1 MYEQIESDLGI
12 TPLRKNRDFQ
22 TFWTSQVLSTLG
34 TSATS
39 IAFPL
44 VVLLETGSAVKAGL
58 VGFAQTLPFLIWF
71 LPAGALVDR
80 LDRKRIMKAAEL
92 IRFVGMASI
101 VATLALGWFSLSH
114 IMVVAFIEGS
124 ALVFFELAEAAALPH
139 IVSKAN
145 LSKAIAQ
152 NQGRQQV
159 ANLSGPPLGG
169 LLLSMNRAVPFAFD
183 ALSYAVSFVAL
194 SLIKPTFQDER
205 PASEYSLAADIKIGI
220 EWLWRNAFLRA
231 ISFLVAVWNFM
242 LMALMLTLI
251 VSAREL
257 GGSPTMVGVVTA
269 AFGLGA
275 MGGVFVAPRI
285 QAALDGRTIIVGAS
299 FLWAISLVVLA
310 YATEPWQLA
319 AIVTVAGAA
328 SPIFQVMIGRYRYAL
343 TPDEL
348 QGRMLSASRVIG
360 WGAIP
365 LGSIAA
371 GFSIDAVGA
380 TATFQLLGVVM
391 AATALAAALSG
402 SLKNDPL
409 QGERA
414 TSSAD

>member
-22 TFWTSQVLSTLG
+22 TFWTSQVFSTLG

-39 IAFPL
+39 VAFPL
-44 VVLLETGSAVKAGL
+44 VVLLETGSAVQAGL

-92 IRFVGMASI
+92 VRFAGMSSI
-101 VATLALGWFSLSH
+101 VVALAFGWFSLSH
-114 IMVVAFIEGS
+114 IMAVAFVEGS

-159 ANLSGPPLGG
+159 ANLTGPPLGG
-169 LLLSMNRAVPFAFD
+169 LLISVGRAVPFAFD

-194 SLIKPTFQDER
+194 TLIKPTFQETRAESER
-205 PASEYSLAADIKIGI
+205 SLAADIKIGI
-220 EWLWRNAFLRA
+220 EWLWRNAFLRT

-251 VSAREL
+251 VRAREL
-257 GGSPTMVGVVTA
+257 GASPAMVGVVTA

-275 MGGVFVAPRI
+275 MGGVFAAAWV
-285 QAALDGRTIIVGAS
+285 QAKLRGRTIIVGAS
-299 FLWAISLVVLA
+299 LLWAISLLLLA
-310 YATEPWQLA
+310 YTTEPWHLA

-371 GFSIDAVGA
+371 GFSIEAVGA
-380 TATFQLLGVVM
+380 TATFQLLAALM
-391 AATALAAALSG
+391 AVTVLAAALSG

-409 QGERA
+409 KDEN
-414 TSSAD
+414 

>member
-1 MYEQIESDLGI
+1 MHEQIESDLGI
-12 TPLRKNRDFQ
+12 VPLRKNRDFQ

-39 IAFPL
+39 VAFPL
-44 VVLLETGSAVKAGL
+44 VVLLETGSAAQAGL

-92 IRFVGMASI
+92 IRFIGMVSI
-101 VATLALGWFSLSH
+101 VVALALGWFNLGH
-114 IMVVAFIEGS
+114 IMAVAFVEGS

-159 ANLSGPPLGG
+159 ANLTGPPLGG
-169 LLLSMNRAVPFAFD
+169 LLISVGRSVPFAFD
-183 ALSYAVSFVAL
+183 ALSYAISFVAL
-194 SLIKPTFQDER
+194 SFIKPSFQEIR
-205 PASEYSLAADIKIGI
+205 PESQRSLAADIRIGI
-220 EWLWRNAFLRA
+220 EWLWGNAFLRTL
-231 ISFLVAVWNFM
+231 SFLVAIWNFM

-269 AFGLGA
+269 SFGLGA
-275 MGGVFVAPRI
+275 MGGVFAAPAV
-285 QAALDGRTIIVGAS
+285 QAKLSGRTIIVGAS
-299 FLWAISLVVLA
+299 FLWVLSLLA
-310 YATEPWQLA
+310 LTYTTEAWQLA

-328 SPIFQVMIGRYRYAL
+328 SPVFQVMIGRYRYAL

-371 GFSIDAVGA
+371 GFSIEAFGA
-380 TATFQLLGVVM
+380 ATTLQLLAALM
-391 AATALAAALSG
+391 ALAALAAALSS
-402 SLKNDPL
+402 SLKQDPL
-409 QGERA
+409 QD
-414 TSSAD
+414 AD

>member
-39 IAFPL
+39 VAFPL
-44 VVLLETGSAVKAGL
+44 VVLLETGSAVQAGL

-92 IRFVGMASI
+92 IRFAGMSSI
-101 VATLALGWFSLSH
+101 VVALALGWFNLGH
-114 IMVVAFIEGS
+114 IMAVAFVEGS

-159 ANLSGPPLGG
+159 ANLTGPPLGG
-169 LLLSMNRAVPFAFD
+169 LLISVGRSVPFAFD
-183 ALSYAVSFVAL
+183 AVSYAISFVAL
-194 SLIKPTFQDER
+194 SLIKPTFQETRPESER
-205 PASEYSLAADIKIGI
+205 SLAADIKIGI
-220 EWLWRNAFLRA
+220 EWLWRNAFLRT

-251 VSAREL
+251 VRAREL

-275 MGGVFVAPRI
+275 MGGVFAAARI
-285 QAALDGRTIIVGAS
+285 QAKLRGRTIIVGAS
-299 FLWAISLVVLA
+299 LLWAVSLVALA
-310 YATEPWQLA
+310 YVTQPWQLA

-328 SPIFQVMIGRYRYAL
+328 SPVFQVMIGRYRYAL

-371 GFSIDAVGA
+371 GFSIDAFGA
-380 TATFQLLGVVM
+380 TATFQLLAALM
-391 AATALAAALSG
+391 AVTVLAAGLSG
-402 SLKNDPL
+402 SLKSDPL
-409 QGERA
+409 KDIEQRED
-414 TSSAD
+414 SP